1 MAHTDPTHTNPT
13 PTEGRDS
20 NPDLITGAP
29 GSHPIGTGIGA
40 AGGGIAAGAAI
51 GSFAGP
57 VGTVIGA
64 VVGAVAG
71 GLAGKGVAEMIDPTG
86 EDAHWQE
93 NYKTRPYY
101 NPAVGYDEVAPA
113 YRYGW
118 ESKARHE
125 GKSFEE
131 AEPDLRQDWDRRRG
145 QSKLSWDKAKEPVR
159 DAWSRV
165 GGPVAQDAAAMTA
178 AAAASSTR
186 ELREGETS
194 VPVVEEEL
202 KVGKRQV
209 ETGGV
214 RVQTTT
220 QEKPVEEQV
229 TLREEHVR
237 VDRRP
242 VDRPATAADM
252 QQGLRQDTMEVTA
265 RSEEAVVQKEARV
278 VEEVVLNKDATE
290 RTETVR
296 DTVRRTDVDVEKIR
310 DEGKVRSS
318 TDNDRNRA

>member
-1 MAHTDPTHTNPT
+1 MAHTDSTGNDA
-13 PTEGRDS
+13 RDS
-20 NPDLITGAP
+20 NPDPITGAP

-40 AGGGIAAGAAI
+40 AGGGIAAGAAV

-64 VVGAVAG
+64 VVGALAG
-71 GLAGKGVAEMIDPTG
+71 GLAGKGVAEMIDPTA

-101 NPAVGYDEVAPA
+101 DPGVGYDEVAPA
-113 YRYGW
+113 YKYGW
-118 ESKARHE
+118 ESKTRHE

-131 AEPDLRQDWDRRRG
+131 AEPHLRQDWDRQRG
-145 QSKLSWDKAKEPVR
+145 QSNLSWDRAKEPVR

-165 GGPVAQDAAAMTA
+165 GGAFSQDAGAMTA
-178 AAAASSTR
+178 AAAGGTTQ
-186 ELREGETS
+186 ELREGGEAR

-202 KVGKRQV
+202 KVGKREV

-214 RVQTTT
+214 RVNTTT
-220 QEKPVEEQV
+220 QETPVEEKIN
-229 TLREEHVR
+229 LREEHVR

-242 VDRPATAADM
+242 VDRPATAADV
-252 QQGLRQDTMEVTA
+252 QQSMRQGSMEVTA
-265 RSEEAVVQKEARV
+265 RAEEAVVQKEARV
-278 VEEVVLNKDATE
+278 VEEVVLNKEATE

-296 DTVRRTDVDVEKIR
+296 DSVRRTDVDVERIN
-310 DEGKVRSS
+310 DQNRSS
-318 TDNDRNRA
+318 TNNDRHGA

>member
-1 MAHTDPTHTNPT
+1 MAHTDPT

-20 NPDLITGAP
+20 NPDPITGAP

-86 EDAHWQE
+86 EDRHWQE

-101 NPAVGYDEVAPA
+101 DPKVGYDEVAPA
-113 YRYGW
+113 YKYGW
-118 ESKARHE
+118 ESKTRHE

-131 AEPDLRQDWDRRRG
+131 IEPDLRQDWDRQRG
-145 QSKLSWDKAKEPVR
+145 TSKLSWDRAKEPVR
-159 DAWSRV
+159 DAWTRV
-165 GGPVAQDAAAMTA
+165 GGPVAQDAAAKTPA
-178 AAAASSTR
+178 AAGSTSR

-202 KVGKRQV
+202 KVGKRAV

-214 RVQTTT
+214 RVRTEM
-220 QEKPVEEQV
+220 QEKPVEEQIN
-229 TLREEHVR
+229 LREEHVR

-242 VDRPATAADM
+242 VDRPATAADLDHAM
-252 QQGLRQDTMEVTA
+252 REGSMEVTA
-265 RSEEAVVQKEARV
+265 RSEEAVVQKDARV
-278 VEEVVLNKDATE
+278 VEEVVLNKEATE

-296 DTVRRTDVDVEKIR
+296 DTVRRTDVDVEPIR
-310 DEGKVRSS
+310 EENRSS
-318 TDNDRNRA
+318 INEDRDRA

>member
-1 MAHTDPTHTNPT
+1 MAHSDSTANET
-13 PTEGRDS
+13 RDS
-20 NPDLITGAP
+20 NPDPITGAP

-86 EDAHWQE
+86 EDKHWQE

-101 NPAVGYDEVAPA
+101 DPKVGYDEVQPA
-113 YRYGW
+113 YKYGW
-118 ESKARHE
+118 ESKTRHE
-125 GKSFEE
+125 GKTFEE
-131 AEPDLRQDWDRRRG
+131 AEPHLRQDWDTQRG
-145 QSKLSWDKAKEPVR
+145 QSNLSWDRAKEPVR

-165 GGPVAQDAAAMTA
+165 GGSVSQDAGAFTA
-178 AAAASSTR
+178 AAAGGAARETR

-194 VPVVEEEL
+194 IPVVEEEL
-202 KVGKRQV
+202 KVGKRAV
-209 ETGGV
+209 EGGGV
-214 RVQTTT
+214 RVHTEMH
-220 QEKPVEEQV
+220 EKPVEEQV
-229 TLREEHVR
+229 NLREEHVR
-237 VDRRP
+237 VDRHA
-242 VDRPATAADM
+242 VNRPATAADINQSM
-252 QQGLRQDTMEVTA
+252 KQGSMEVTA

-278 VEEVVLNKDATE
+278 VEEVVLNKEATE

-296 DTVRRTDVDVEKIR
+296 DTVRRTDVDVEKIS
-310 DEGKVRSS
+310 DQNRSS
-318 TDNDRNRA
+318 TNNDRRS

>member
-1 MAHTDPTHTNPT
+1 MAHTDPTGSET
-13 PTEGRDS
+13 RDS
-20 NPDLITGAP
+20 NPDPITGAP

-71 GLAGKGVAEMIDPTG
+71 GLAGKGIAEMVDPTR

-93 NYKTRPYY
+93 TYKTRPYY
-101 NPAVGYDEVAPA
+101 DPGVGYDEVAPA

-118 ESKARHE
+118 EAKTRHE

-131 AEPDLRQDWDRRRG
+131 AEPTLREDWDRQRG
-145 QSKLSWDKAKEPVR
+145 ASKLSWDRAKEPVR
-159 DAWSRV
+159 DAWGRV
-165 GGPVAQDAAAMTA
+165 GGTFSQDAAAMTA
-178 AAAASSTR
+178 AAAGGTTR
-186 ELREGETS
+186 ERKEGETS

-202 KVGKRQV
+202 QVGKREV

-214 RVQTTT
+214 RVRTEM
-220 QEKPVEEQV
+220 QEKPVEEQIN
-229 TLREEHVR
+229 LREEHVR

-242 VDRPATAADM
+242 VDRPATAADLN
-252 QQGLRQDTMEVTA
+252 QGLQGSMEVTA
-265 RSEEAVVQKEARV
+265 RSEEAVVEKEARV
-278 VEEVVLNKDATE
+278 VEEVVLNKEATE

-296 DTVRRTDVDVEKIR
+296 DTVRRTDVEVEEVDDAGQGR
-310 DEGKVRSS
+310 AS